1 MYTPMG
7 WPAPAVPSA
16 SASDRERT
24 DTGLLLLVIGFALIW
39 IPYVAFVADLIVL
52 IGIIFLI
59 LGRRAYGPDHHRNVV
74 VGGVLFL
81 ITVVAAI
88 GLAIW
93 FAAALVGQLVSNL
106 NSVNVATGALQND
119 FAVLFIGT
127 AILGVVG
134 AFVRV
139 IMPYALADRTTTI
152 LLWAGFA
159 LSVAVSVLVLAILY
173 PQIASAITQSTSG
186 TQFNPGPLTS
196 LQTTSTLLGLLN
208 VVPSLLFAWAY
219 YRARE
224 EAIRRQGGPASAPPS
239 ARPY

>member
-1 MYTPMG
+1 MG

-16 SASDRERT
+16 VASDRERT
-24 DTGLLLLVIGFALIW
+24 VTGLLLLVIGFALIW

-59 LGRRAYGPDHHRNVV
+59 LGRHAYGPVHHRNVV
-74 VGGVLFL
+74 IGGVLFL
-81 ITVVAAI
+81 VTIVAAL

-93 FAAALVGQLVSNL
+93 FAAALIGQLVTNI
-106 NSVNVATGALQND
+106 NTVNVATGALQND

-134 AFVRV
+134 SFVRV
-139 IMPYALADRTTTI
+139 ILPYALADRTTTL
-152 LLWAGFA
+152 LLWTGFA
-159 LSVAVSVLVLAILY
+159 LSVAVSILILAILY
-173 PQIASAITQSTSG
+173 PQIASAISQSTSG
-186 TQFNPGPLTS
+186 TEFNPGPLNS

-208 VVPSLLFAWAY
+208 IVPSLLFAWAY

-224 EAIRRQGGPASAPPS
+224 EAVRRRGDPVP
-239 ARPY
+239 

>member
-1 MYTPMG
+1 MG

-16 SASDRERT
+16 VASDRERT
-24 DTGLLLLVIGFALIW
+24 VTGLLLLVIGFALIW

-59 LGRRAYGPDHHRNVV
+59 LGRHAYGPVHHRNVV

-81 ITVVAAI
+81 VTIVAAV

-93 FAAALVGQLVSNL
+93 FAAALIGQLVTNI

-127 AILGVVG
+127 AVLGVVG
-134 AFVRV
+134 SFVRV
-139 IMPYALADRTTTI
+139 IMPYALADRTTTL
-152 LLWAGFA
+152 LLWTGFA
-159 LSVAVSVLVLAILY
+159 LSVAVSILVLAILY
-173 PQIASAITQSTSG
+173 PQIANAISQSTSG
-186 TQFNPGPLTS
+186 TQFNPGPLNS

-208 VVPSLLFAWAY
+208 IVPSLLFAWAY

-224 EAIRRQGGPASAPPS
+224 EAIRRRSDPVS
-239 ARPY
+239 